1 MPLKIKALT
10 VARVSREGAY
20 YDHNAGCAAKAV
32 GFEFAL
38 CAQEV
43 AVAARF
49 EFRKMRCGC

>member
-43 AVAARF
+43 AVAVRF